1 MKCCEWH
8 ERLEF
13 SLEPNKEA
21 LNTHHSLI
29 KRRKKSEAAN
39 IYLQFHYCLFT
50 MKFNEKTEF
59 SNGT

>member
-29 KRRKKSEAAN
+29 KKKKKVGSSKYLSTISLLLIYYEIQRKN
-39 IYLQFHYCLFT
+39 
-50 MKFNEKTEF
+50 
-59 SNGT
+59 